1 MLQSLRD
8 KLRWCYKRWS
18 SSRRFDIKA
27 EASGRADTPIGGHEA
42 DLRVV
47 LANTPFLLTR
57 CSSDLRYLFVS
68 EAYARMLGRR
78 PEDFEG
84 RLIVDI
90 MGEEGFRT
98 IFPHVERVLR
108 GEAVEYENDVD
119 FAGVGPRQLLV
130 KYTPDRDR
138 SGKVRGWVASIL
150 DLTDRK
156 KAARMAVDLEAM
168 TVLREMGSLYVR
180 KGLELDECLQCTMT
194 AAITIAGADKGNI
207 QLLDAS
213 SNSLVI
219 AAHHGFAEPFLTFLK
234 QVRDDTGACGAALRT
249 KAPVIVEDVLESDIF
264 VGDES
269 QTILINAG
277 VRAVVSMLLLSSN
290 ETPMGM
296 ISTYYAIPHRPTERE
311 LYLLEVLARQTAD
324 YLDRKRME
332 LRLAEREC
340 QLAMFVEH
348 APVGIVMFDDKMRFL
363 AVSRRFLSDHELGD
377 AAGVIGRSVYE
388 ILPDLPLR
396 WREIHVR
403 VLAGEE
409 LAHEEDFFPRKDGRV
424 YWVRWSMKPWRT
436 ADGQVGGALLY
447 AEMINEKVEARRALA
462 DSEERFRSSLFHSP
476 LPVLSF
482 DDQERILAL
491 SESWLDQTGYSR
503 EELRRIEDWTARAF
517 GERSGE
523 VLERTRQI
531 ISTEPEAER
540 DEQII
545 RTKDGRD
552 RIWSFVTS
560 AVGTQSDGRRL
571 FVCVAQDLTD
581 SKAHEEHIRLLLRE
595 VNHRSKNMLSL
606 VQAIA
611 RQTAAREPKDFIGCF
626 AERIQALAAN
636 QDLLVRNEWRG
647 VEIEDLVRAQLA
659 PFADL
664 IGSRIVARGPELRL
678 NAAAAQAI
686 GLTLHELATNAGKYG
701 ALSTGRGRVDVCWG
715 TDGDILTMSWT
726 ESDGPPA
733 APPERQGFGTTV
745 IASMAKATVSG
756 EVQLDYGP
764 SGLVWQL
771 TCPAGNGLEPR
782 K

>member
-8 KLRWCYKRWS
+8 KVRSCYQRWS
-18 SSRRFDIKA
+18 PSHRFDPKA
-27 EASGRADTPIGGHEA
+27 VPSSGANSPVRGHEA
-42 DLRVV
+42 DLQAIF
-47 LANTPFLLTR
+47 ANTPFLLTR

-68 EAYARMLGRR
+68 EAYARMLGRH
-78 PEDFEG
+78 PEEFAG
-84 RLIVDI
+84 RSIVDI
-90 MGEEGFRT
+90 MGEEGFQT
-98 IFPHVERVLR
+98 ILPHVERVLR
-108 GEAVEYENDVD
+108 GEAVEYESDVN

-138 SGKVRGWVASIL
+138 SGNVRGWVASIV
-150 DLTDRK
+150 DLTDQK
-156 KAARMAVDLEAM
+156 KAARMAADLKAM

-180 KGLELDECLQCTMT
+180 KGLELDECLERTMD
-194 AAITIAGADKGNI
+194 AAITIVGADKGSI
-207 QLLDAS
+207 QLFDAS

-219 AAHHGFAEPFLTFLK
+219 AAHHGFAEPFLTFFK
-234 QVRDDTGACGAALRT
+234 QVRDDAGACGRALRT
-249 KAPVIVEDVLESDIF
+249 KAPAIVEDVLESDIF

-269 QTILINAG
+269 QAILINAR
-277 VRAVVSMLLLSSN
+277 VRAVVSMPLLSSN
-290 ETPMGM
+290 ATPMGM
-296 ISTYYAIPHRPTERE
+296 ISTHYAIPHRPTERE
-311 LYLLEVLARQTAD
+311 LYLLEVLARQAAD
-324 YLDRKRME
+324 YLERKRME
-332 LRLAEREC
+332 LRLAERES

-377 AAGVIGRSVYE
+377 PAGVIGRSVYE

-396 WREIHVR
+396 WWKIHVR

-409 LAHEEDFFPRKDGRV
+409 LAHEEDFFPRKDGCV

-436 ADGQVGGALLY
+436 ADGRIGGALLY

-462 DSEERFRSSLFHSP
+462 NSEERFRSSLLHSP

-517 GERSGE
+517 GEHSGE
-523 VLERTRQI
+523 VLERIRQI

-552 RIWSFVTS
+552 RIWGFVTS

-595 VNHRSKNMLSL
+595 VNHRSKNMLSV

-611 RQTAAREPKDFIGCF
+611 RQTAAREPKDFIGRF

-636 QDLLVRNEWRG
+636 QDLLVRNAWRG

-664 IGSRIVARGPELRL
+664 IGSRIVVRGPELRL

-715 TDGDILTMSWT
+715 TDGDILSMSWT
-726 ESDGPPA
+726 ERDGPPA
-733 APPERQGFGTTV
+733 APPERRGFGTTV
-745 IASMAKATVSG
+745 ITSMAKATVSG
-756 EVQLDYGP
+756 EVHLDYGP